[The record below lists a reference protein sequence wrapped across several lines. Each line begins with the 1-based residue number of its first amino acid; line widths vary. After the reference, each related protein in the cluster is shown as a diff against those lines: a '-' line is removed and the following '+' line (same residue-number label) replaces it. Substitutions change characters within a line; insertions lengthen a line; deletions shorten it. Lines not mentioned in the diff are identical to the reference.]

1 MLPLTLDGLNDDGIC
16 CYIDEAGRGCFAGP
30 VCAAVVVWSKDY
42 KPENLDIPQQK
53 LYESVKDSK
62 KLSESK
68 RIKIAEFIKKHAKAY
83 AIACVDNEEIDKMN
97 ILQATFK
104 AMHKALDEVSD
115 RLVEKTCNNIIDHIF
130 VDGNRFNTYCGKD
143 KEFVSHTCIVDG
155 DAKLF
160 QIAAASILA
169 KTYRDKYI
177 ADLGNSCEELKVY
190 KWEKNKGYGTKEH
203 TDAIK
208 AHGISAYHR
217 KTFIHF

>member
-1 MLPLTLDGLNDDGIC
+1 MSSL
-16 CYIDEAGRGCFAGP
+16 YIT
-30 VCAAVVVWSKDY
+30 KY
-42 KPENLDIPQQK
+42 MNNILDINDLNKSFRQFKKDIVKYDFSDYDEIYCNKKDKLQMRFHQK
-53 LYESVKDSK
+53 L
-62 KLSESK
+62 
-68 RIKIAEFIKKHAKAY
+68 
-83 AIACVDNEEIDKMN
+83 
-97 ILQATFK
+97 
-104 AMHKALDEVSD
+104 
-115 RLVEKTCNNIIDHIF
+115 LVEKTCNNIIDHIF